1 MNKVLVFNQ
10 KKITR
15 HLWLYFSLVF
25 LVNLIFKIPYLGFS
39 SFWYDEIVSV
49 QSASLDFGHIKHVSE
64 WDKNPPFYY
73 YCLSVWIKVWND
85 SEFCVRLLSVI
96 FSSLAAA
103 ILFLFSNKYFN
114 RTTAIVSGLLFL
126 SSNILYFY
134 SHEARAYSLVLLF
147 SLLSSIAYFN
157 LKDKPNKQYIIIL
170 GIINFL
176 LIYTHYIAGLVLFFQ
191 TILMIVYF
199 DKKQKMAFGYSLL
212 IVLGLTLLR
221 FTKKQALLLIA
232 FNSPENKFWLKKS
245 DLTYLNEVLSEFF
258 FHQLLIFP
266 LLAIIVIACV
276 VIIKTHVKQTNFTL
290 IYCLCI
296 GIGSIVVLFLLGK
309 VTPIFLDRYLVF
321 SLPFIF
327 MLIAAGLSAIKPLII
342 PTIAFSIAFFGF
354 SAFKM
359 DYKTNKGMDYKNAVV
374 FLKSIKKNDDLVIVK
389 TKDIKALFCY
399 YYDKDFLSSQKKDLP
414 DEDHILFCNSWED
427 ININTSDF
435 KRVIVM
441 DSFQDYNTHEADFV
455 AQISKARILELE
467 SNHFKGVRVRIY
479 K

>member
-1 MNKVLVFNQ
+1 LNKVFVFKQ
-10 KKITR
+10 EKITR

-25 LVNLIFKIPYLGFS
+25 LINLIFKIPYLGFS

-73 YCLSVWIKVWND
+73 YCLSVWIKVLND

-96 FSSLAAA
+96 FSSLAASV
-103 ILFLFSNKYFN
+103 LFLFSNKYFN
-114 RTTAIVSGLLFL
+114 RATAIVSGLLFL

-134 SHEARAYSLVLLF
+134 SHEARAYSLVLLL
-147 SLLSSIAYFN
+147 SLLSSVAYFN

-170 GIINFL
+170 GLINFL
-176 LIYTHYIAGLVLFFQ
+176 LIYTHYITGLVLFFQ
-191 TILMIVYF
+191 TILMMVYF
-199 DKKQKMAFGYSLL
+199 DKKQKTAFGYSLL
-212 IVLGLTLLR
+212 IVLGFTLLR

-232 FNSPENKFWLKKS
+232 FNNPENKFWLKKS

-258 FHQLLIFP
+258 FHQILIFP
-266 LLAIIVIACV
+266 LVALIVIAGA
-276 VIIKTHVKQTNFTL
+276 VIIKTHIKQLNFTL
-290 IYCLCI
+290 IYCLCV
-296 GIGSIVVLFLLGK
+296 GVGSIVILFLLGK

-327 MLIAAGLSAIKPLII
+327 MLIAAGFSAINPVII
-342 PTIAFSIAFFGF
+342 PIAVSIAFFGF
-354 SAFKM
+354 SAFKI
-359 DYKTNKGMDYKNAVV
+359 DYKTDKGMDYKNAVV

-399 YYDKDFLSSQKKDLP
+399 YYDNHFLSSKKENLP
-414 DEDHILFCNSWED
+414 AGEHILFCNSWED
-427 ININTSDF
+427 INVNTADF
-435 KRVIVM
+435 KRIIVM
-441 DSFQDYNTHEADFV
+441 DSFQEYNTHEADFS
-455 AQISKARILELE
+455 AQISKTRILELE
-467 SNHFKGVRVRIY
+467 SKHFKGVRVRIY

>member
-1 MNKVLVFNQ
+1 
-10 KKITR
+10 
-15 HLWLYFSLVF
+15 LWLYFSLVF

-73 YCLSVWIKVWND
+73 YCLSVWIKIFND

-103 ILFLFSNKYFN
+103 VLFIFSNKHFN

-126 SSNILYFY
+126 SSNILFFY
-134 SHEARAYSLVLLF
+134 SHEARAYSLVLLL
-147 SLLSSIAYFN
+147 SLLSSFAYFN
-157 LKDKPNKQYIIIL
+157 LKDKQNKQYIIIL
-170 GIINFL
+170 GLLNFL
-176 LIYTHYIAGLVLFFQ
+176 LIYTHYIAGLILFFQ
-191 TILMIVYF
+191 TILMFVYF
-199 DKKQKMAFGYSLL
+199 DRKQKVAFCYSLL
-212 IVLGLTLLR
+212 IVLGFTLLR

-232 FNSPENKFWLKKS
+232 FNSSETNFWLKKS

-258 FHQLLIFP
+258 FHQALILP
-266 LLAIIVIACV
+266 LLAVIITGCL
-276 VIIKTHVKQTNFTL
+276 VIIKTRLKQSNFTL
-290 IYCLCI
+290 IYCLCV
-296 GIGSIVVLFLLGK
+296 GVGSTVILFLLGK
-309 VTPIFLDRYLVF
+309 ITPIFLDRYLVF

-327 MLIAAGLSAIKPLII
+327 LLIAVGLSAIKPIII
-342 PTIAFSIAFFGF
+342 PIAFSIAFFTF
-354 SAFKM
+354 SAFKI
-359 DYKTNKGMDYKNAVV
+359 DYKTDKGMDYKNAVV
-374 FLKSIKKNDDLVIVK
+374 FLKSIKKTDDLVIVK

-399 YYDKDFLSSQKKDLP
+399 YYDKNFLSSKKEDLP
-414 DEDHILFCNSWED
+414 AAEHILFCNSWED
-427 ININTSDF
+427 IHVNPSDF
-435 KRVIVM
+435 KRIIVM

-455 AQISKARILELE
+455 AHISQTRILELE